1 MRSFVPILAKEMR
14 TQIRGNRPAAVLS
27 VYIGLLLVA
36 LIWLYDSIV
45 DTANVGA
52 PLVSAQIGQALFIGL
67 TLSMQMLIV
76 FLAPATSVNSVSN
89 EYEQYTFD
97 ILLATTLSAAHILLA
112 KLLVALA
119 FVGLL
124 LVAALPLFSVV
135 VLFGGVEPASM
146 WSVLITLALSA
157 GTGCMLGLF
166 CSVVTRQ
173 TYTATLLCYAILVA
187 LIGGSLF
194 AANIWSATH
203 ISGNVPAGYIV
214 ANPLSAM
221 ATVLADAQPPEFVS
235 IGSLRPLII
244 LGMLTQGTV
253 VHNGNDIA
261 VLPLYRATWALY
273 LGASL
278 LLFWVCLHSV
288 QATQERRMW
297 KFYRS
302 DGVLAVLVVLYAVL
316 IWLTR
321 GWWFAAF

>member
-1 MRSFVPILAKEMR
+1 MRSFWPILAKEMR
-14 TQIRGNRPAAVLS
+14 MQIRGNRPAAVLS

-45 DTANVGA
+45 DTANLGA

-67 TLSMQMLIV
+67 ALSMQMLIV
-76 FLAPATSVNSVSN
+76 FLAPATSVNSVST

-97 ILLATTLSAAHILLA
+97 ILLATTLSAAQILLA

-135 VLFGGVEPASM
+135 VLFGGVTPASLGT
-146 WSVLITLALSA
+146 VLITLALSA

-166 CSVVTRQ
+166 CSVVARQ

-203 ISGNVPAGYIV
+203 TSTNVPAGYIV

-221 ATVLADAQPPEFVS
+221 ATVLAAAQPPEFVS

-253 VHNGNDIA
+253 EHNGSDIT
-261 VLPLYRATWALY
+261 VRPLYRATWALY

-278 LLFWVCLHSV
+278 LLFWVCLHSI
-288 QATQERRMW
+288 QATQERNLW
-297 KFYRS
+297 KLYRS
-302 DGVLAVLVVLYAVL
+302 DLVLAALVVLYGVL
-316 IWLTR
+316 IWQTG